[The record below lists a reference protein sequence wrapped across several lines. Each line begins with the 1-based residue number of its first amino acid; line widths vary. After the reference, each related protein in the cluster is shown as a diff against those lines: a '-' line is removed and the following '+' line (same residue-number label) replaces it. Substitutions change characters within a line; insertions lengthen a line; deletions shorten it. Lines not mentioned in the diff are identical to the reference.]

1 MKYVW
6 VLAAM
11 AVMPTPAVAQTRCFM
26 DSLGN
31 TSCREAQQDVVI
43 EPTDSLATGPWSWS
57 VAAPT
62 PDDVTIRLTAADAGN
77 TVAVSVGKRFAVELI
92 TVPSSGYDWA
102 DSDVPDFL
110 VRSGNFSGPT
120 LKNQLQTDSVEGE
133 QWRVMTFIASEPGIG
148 ELVLV
153 EGRAWESAVR
163 EYRVT
168 ITAR

>member
-6 VLAAM
+6 ILAAM
-11 AVMPTPAVAQTRCFM
+11 AVMATPAVAQTRCFK

-31 TSCREAQQDVVI
+31 TSCRDALEDAVA
-43 EPTDSLATGPWSWS
+43 ESTDSLASDAGSRS

-62 PDDVTIRLTAADAGN
+62 PDDVTIRLTAADADK
-77 TVAVSVGKRFAVELI
+77 TIAVSVGKRFAVELI

-110 VRSGNFSGPT
+110 VRSGNFSGPA
-120 LKNQLQTDSVEGE
+120 LKNQLQTDAVEGE
-133 QWRVMTFIASEPGIG
+133 QWRVMTFTASGRG
-148 ELVLV
+148 TGDLVLV